1 MRCTAVAPE
10 NLLMRT
16 SQFILHPSSFILFL
30 FWLAACAPTP
40 GPASDPAALPV
51 AEPFRAFYEE
61 MGGRAV
67 FGDVLEPAFPAPD
80 DGRLLQYFEN
90 LRLELEPDSGAV
102 LVSALGAEIA
112 PDVNNMPVPED
123 AEAIQAAFN
132 AFYAEHQGA
141 ILFGPAISPVILE
154 GERAVQYFRNG
165 RLDWYPEL
173 PQGSRALPGQLG
185 AAHFADKMAVVLPDI
200 RDNIVVPAVNVTAVD
215 VYASVRAPVLYSG
228 DEQTLTIKIINQD
241 GGESVSDLRVEAVM
255 RFGAE
260 ERLLDLGVT
269 QEESWVHAPLD
280 MTDVPPGVQVDLEI
294 NVYAPGDRL
303 VGADTVSFQTWW

>member
-1 MRCTAVAPE
+1 MKTA
-10 NLLMRT
+10 R
-16 SQFILHPSSFILFL
+16 FILQPSSLLLFL

-40 GPASDPAALPV
+40 GPTSDPITIPV
-51 AEPFRAFYEE
+51 AEPFRAFYEK

-90 LRLELEPDSGAV
+90 LRLELDPDTGEV
-102 LVSALGAEIA
+102 LVSPLGEEIA
-112 PDVNNMPVPED
+112 PEANNMPVPED
-123 AEAIQAAFN
+123 AAAIQAAFD

-173 PQGSRALPGQLG
+173 PEGSRALPGQLG
-185 AAHFADKMAVVLPDI
+185 AAHFADTMAVVLPDI
-200 RDNIVVPAVNVTAVD
+200 RDNIVAPAVNVTAVD
-215 VYASVRAPVLYSG
+215 VYASVRAPVLYGG
-228 DEQTLTIKIINQD
+228 DEQTLTIKIINQA

-269 QEESWVHAPLD
+269 QAESWIYAPLD
-280 MTDVPPGVQVDLEI
+280 MSGVPPGVQVELEI

-303 VGADTVSFQTWW
+303 LGADTVSFQTWW